1 MLSGAA
7 GTGKTTAGQAI
18 ASRVAGTCAIDG
30 DTLSSAKQPWDYDDY
45 WAFTMRVCADVLRNG
60 LVPVICGI
68 GLPSQVF
75 PAAEAAGLRIDML
88 ALVCDPDEIRRRIV
102 DRGYGEAWR
111 TPEKHLAVDAELR
124 RGHVPPPHRFTTFD
138 TGIHDPAAT
147 ADRTIAWADAAVRR
161 RSAN

>member
-1 MLSGAA
+1 VTQPSEVLVLSGA
-7 GTGKTTAGQAI
+7 TGKTTAGRAI

-30 DTLSSAKQPWDYDDY
+30 DTLSSAKRPWDYDDY
-45 WAFTMRVCADVLRNG
+45 WACTMRVCADVLRNG

-68 GLPSQVF
+68 GLPTQVF

-102 DRGYGEAWR
+102 D
-111 TPEKHLAVDAELR
+111 
-124 RGHVPPPHRFTTFD
+124 VPAPHRFTTFD